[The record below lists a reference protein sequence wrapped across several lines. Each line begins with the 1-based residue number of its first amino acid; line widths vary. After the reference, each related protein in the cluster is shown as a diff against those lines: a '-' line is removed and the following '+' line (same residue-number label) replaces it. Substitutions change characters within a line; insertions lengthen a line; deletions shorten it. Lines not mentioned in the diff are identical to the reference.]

1 MILQTAR
8 LKKKLKEATDADI
21 GNLAKVTDLAT
32 KTKQQQQQ
40 QQQHQQQ
47 QKNRI
52 SLIKRS
58 S

>member
-40 QQQHQQQ
+40 QQQQQ
-47 QKNRI
+47 QKNRV